1 MKDDRYYREDLN
13 YDISVLQAKLEKTRT
28 ISNDER
34 LEIIDEINQD
44 LTIVKR
50 KTELEKIRS
59 DIEFEELLEMGRNG
73 IEIIAVGDF
82 ENER

>member
-13 YDISVLQAKLEKTRT
+13 YDITILQAKLEKTRT

-34 LEIIDEINQD
+34 LQIIDEIDKN
-44 LTIVKR
+44 LIIMKR

-59 DIEFEELLEMGRNG
+59 DIEFEELLEMGR
-73 IEIIAVGDF
+73 
-82 ENER
+82 

>member
-13 YDISVLQAKLEKTRT
+13 YDITILQAKLEKTRT

-34 LEIIDEINQD
+34 LQIIDEIDQN
-44 LTIVKR
+44 LIIMKR

-59 DIEFEELLEMGRNG
+59 DIEFEELLEMGR
-73 IEIIAVGDF
+73 
-82 ENER
+82 